1 MAKAIFI
8 QLKDIPKYTVANGN
22 IDNDK
27 FIQFIKIAQDIHLQ
41 GLLGTDLFDKIS
53 VDIVAVSLSGDYLDL
68 VNDYVKPVL
77 IHFAMVE
84 YLPFAAYTVANK
96 GVYKH
101 TSENGETVDKFE
113 IDFLVEKQRQIAT
126 HYAERLNAYLCNNS
140 ELFPEYLTNSN
151 GDMYPDRDLNVTG
164 WVL

>member
-22 IDNDK
+22 IDTDK

-41 GLLGTDLFDKIS
+41 NYLGTDLFNKIS
-53 VDIVAVSLSGDYLDL
+53 ADIVAVTLAGDYLYL
-68 VNDYVKPVL
+68 VNEYLKPVL
-77 IHFAMVE
+77 IHYAMVE

-101 TSENGETVDKFE
+101 TSENGETVGKEE
-113 IDFLVEKQRQIAT
+113 IDFLVEKQRQIAA
-126 HYAERLNAYLCNNS
+126 HYTERLVDYLCNNS
-140 ELFPEYLTNSN
+140 TLFPEYLTNSN